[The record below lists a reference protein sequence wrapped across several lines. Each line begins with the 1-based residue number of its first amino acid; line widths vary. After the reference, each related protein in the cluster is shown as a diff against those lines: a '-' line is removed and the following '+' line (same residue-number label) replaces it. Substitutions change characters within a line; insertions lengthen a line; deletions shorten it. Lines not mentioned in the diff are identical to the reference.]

1 MVVKFFAS
9 YCEPCTRTLPDA
21 ERLKKA
27 RPDVLVLGINEDEYQ
42 QTARD
47 LVSEYGL
54 TFPVIHDTD
63 NVLAGRFR
71 VRDMPVT
78 FVLDREG
85 KVRWVA
91 DTEAGHA
98 ARSSGRSKRQG
109 SRRYIPGGTRT

>member
-1 MVVKFFAS
+1 MTVVKFFAS
-9 YCEPCTRTLPDA
+9 YCEPCTRTLPDV
-21 ERLKKA
+21 ERLTKG
-27 RPDVLVLGINEDEYQ
+27 RPDVVVLGINEDEYQ

-71 VRDMPVT
+71 VREMPIT

-91 DTEAGHA
+91 DSEEGHA
-98 ARSSGRSKRQG
+98 ALERAIEEAGK
-109 SRRYIPGGTRT
+109 